1 MHARVYVPSLWKTG
15 CPKYEHQCR
24 SDRDGWS
31 LDAAGMEEGCHGD
44 AFDVRSNKVLNPSTV
59 PSYGGRFIGD
69 VDLSV
74 RQRSDGS
81 VHHSDR

>member
-44 AFDVRSNKVLNPSTV
+44 AFDVRSNKRRST
-59 PSYGGRFIGD
+59 
-69 VDLSV
+69 
-74 RQRSDGS
+74 RSLTHLLYLAMAVGS
-81 VHHSDR
+81 LEM